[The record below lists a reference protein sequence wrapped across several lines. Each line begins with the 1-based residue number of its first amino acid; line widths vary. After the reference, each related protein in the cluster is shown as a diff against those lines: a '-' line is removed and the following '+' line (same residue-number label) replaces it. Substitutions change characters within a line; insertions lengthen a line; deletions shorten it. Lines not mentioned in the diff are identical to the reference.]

1 MRGSFLEGWCR
12 NRYIRKREETWLLTT
27 TTRQRRP
34 AFDRAN
40 GVEIA
45 RKLFHTSGYDAVGI
59 ADLTQALGI
68 VPPSLYAAY
77 GSKLGLFE
85 RALGSYCANNTLPL
99 EKYLRPGPPPAE
111 ALTDLLVAA
120 ARHYTRDPEQ
130 LGCMITEAMQA
141 DDPKAREIANDF
153 AKPNIDVIR
162 AYIAQHAAKKNVER
176 LTDYV
181 LLNLRGLSSYAR
193 LGYTQK
199 KLVDCSRTA
208 GRAFDAEFPEETRH

>member
-1 MRGSFLEGWCR
+1 MVSDERTDVS
-12 NRYIRKREETWLLTT
+12 TPP
-27 TTRQRRP
+27 TRQRRP
-34 AFDRAN
+34 AFDREN

-45 RKLFHTSGYDAVGI
+45 RGLFHARGYDAVGV

-85 RALGSYCANNTLPL
+85 RALESYCANNRLPV
-99 EKYLRPGPPPAE
+99 ERHLRPGRPAAV
-111 ALTDLLVAA
+111 ALTELMVAA

-130 LGCMITEAMQA
+130 LGCMVTEAMQA
-141 DDPKAREIANDF
+141 DDLQARELAARF
-153 AKPNIDVIR
+153 SKAGSEVIR
-162 AYIAQHAAKKNVER
+162 DYISRHAARKDMER
-176 LTDYV
+176 ITDYV

-193 LGYTQK
+193 LGYNRK

-208 GRAFDAEFPEETRH
+208 GRAFDAEFP

>member
-1 MRGSFLEGWCR
+1 M
-12 NRYIRKREETWLLTT
+12 TT

-34 AFDRAN
+34 AFDREN

-45 RKLFHTSGYDAVGI
+45 RKLFHASGYDAVGI
-59 ADLTQALGI
+59 AELTQALGI

-85 RALGSYCANNTLPL
+85 RALESYRANNTLPL
-99 EKYLRPGPPPAE
+99 EKYLRPDRPPAE
-111 ALTDLLVAA
+111 ALTDLMVAA
-120 ARHYTRDPEQ
+120 AKHYTRDPEQ

-141 DDPKAREIANDF
+141 DDPRAREVANEF
-153 AKPNIDVIR
+153 AKANIDVIR
-162 AYIAQHAAKKNVER
+162 AYIGQHAAKKDVER

-208 GRAFDAEFPEETRH
+208 GRAFDAEFSEETRH

>member
-1 MRGSFLEGWCR
+1 M
-12 NRYIRKREETWLLTT
+12 TP

-34 AFDRAN
+34 AFDRQN

-45 RKLFHTSGYDAVGI
+45 RRLFHASGYDAVGV

-85 RALGSYCANNTLPL
+85 RALESYCANNTLPL
-99 EKYLRPGPPPAE
+99 EKHLRAGRPPAE
-111 ALTDLLVAA
+111 ALTDLMVAA

-130 LGCMITEAMQA
+130 LGCLVTESMQA
-141 DDPKAREIANDF
+141 DDPQARELANRF
-153 AKPNIDVIR
+153 AKTGSDVIR
-162 AYIAQHAAKKNVER
+162 SYIAHHAAKKDVER
-176 LTDYV
+176 ISDYV

-193 LGYTQK
+193 LGYSQK

-208 GRAFDAEFPEETRH
+208 GLAFDAEFA